1 MNLATGPAPQGPGV
15 GEGFWS
21 ERLPRRF
28 ALTEHRA
35 DLLGEPHGYGCLP
48 FDAAGPGRSALALH
62 DLPGAGR
69 AVDELGPAL
78 RP

>member
-48 FDAAGPGRSALALH
+48 FCASSSSALALPA
-62 DLPGAGR
+62 LPGAGR